1 MGAAHGFVTNVSQR
15 ITHFGVA
22 ATHRTGAVGHVND
35 AGGMRAADAGSLRIV
50 QLAQLDED
58 LVQLSRVTGAD
69 SVHALSPP
77 SFLAFTR
84 TW

>member
-15 ITHFGVA
+15 ITHFGVV

-50 QLAQLDED
+50 QQTVLDED
-58 LVQLSRVTGAD
+58 FAQ
-69 SVHALSPP
+69 
-77 SFLAFTR
+77 
-84 TW
+84 